1 MENLNELKKT
11 PLFDRHIALGGKMVD
26 FGGWALPVQYE
37 SGILEECKAV
47 RERAGLF
54 DVSHMGEVDVIGS
67 GAYDYIQK
75 LVTNDVT
82 TMTPGRCRY
91 AIMCYE
97 NGGAVDDVLIYKY
110 ADDHYMFIVNAGNT
124 DKDFA
129 WMQEH
134 VFGDVKVVNNSSKWG
149 QLALQ
154 GPKHQAVLDAAG
166 FTGEI
171 PMKYYTFNDK
181 MTVAGIPCLVSR
193 TGYTGED
200 GVELYCAAEDTVK
213 LHEALTEAGKCVDM
227 LACGLGARD
236 TLRFEAGMPLYGHE
250 MNAEITPVECGLGFA
265 IKLNKPDFIGK
276 DALLQPRKHKRIGL
290 KLIGKGIARPEAE
303 VTCNGVKVGVVT
315 SGGPAPAVGG
325 NYCMALVDVNADEN
339 GKWAVVVRNKEI
351 ECEFAELPFYKRS

>member
-227 LACGLGARD
+227 LACGLG
-236 TLRFEAGMPLYGHE
+236 
-250 MNAEITPVECGLGFA
+250 FA

-351 ECEFAELPFYKRS
+351 ECEFAEIPFYKRS

>member
-236 TLRFEAGMPLYGHE
+236 TLRSEPGMPLYGHE
-250 MNAEITPVECGLGFA
+250 LNAAITPVECGLGFA

-351 ECEFAELPFYKRS
+351 ECEFAEIPFYKRS